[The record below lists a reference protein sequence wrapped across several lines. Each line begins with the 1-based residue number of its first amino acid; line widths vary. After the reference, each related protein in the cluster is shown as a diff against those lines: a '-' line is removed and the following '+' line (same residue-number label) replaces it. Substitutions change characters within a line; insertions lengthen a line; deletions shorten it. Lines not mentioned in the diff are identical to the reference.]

1 MSFEV
6 SDIVLSL
13 NGRDAGKAFFVIAVD
28 GDYALIADGRG
39 RRLEKPKRKKL
50 KHLSLYKKDDG
61 RTAQKLRR
69 GEKVTN
75 GEIRRA
81 IADRSEKPEAEGGMH
96 NGER

>member
-6 SDIVLSL
+6 SDIVLSK
-13 NGRDAGKAFFVIAVD
+13 NGRDAGGAFYIIALD
-28 GDYALIADGRG
+28 GDYAMIANGRG

-50 KHLSLYKKDDG
+50 RHLSLLKKDDG

-81 IADRSEKPEAEGGMH
+81 LSDMESEQEAEGGMH
-96 NGER
+96 IG

>member
-6 SDIVLSL
+6 SDIVRNE
-13 NGRDAGKAFFVIAVD
+13 NGRDAGRAFYVIALD
-28 GDYALIADGRG
+28 GDYALIANGRG

-50 KHLSLYKKDDG
+50 KHLSLLEKDDG
-61 RTAQKLRR
+61 RVAQKLRR

-81 IADRSEKPEAEGGMH
+81 LSGLESKNEAEGGMC
-96 NGER
+96 NG